1 MKKTKKKFTLR
12 EITGFIKCVEFFKKY
27 FKKKLKLK
35 DNLNDDKNKVNK
47 IKSIIALCVCV
58 AI

>member
-12 EITGFIKCVEFFKKY
+12 EITRLIKCVEFFQKY
-27 FKKKLKLK
+27 FKKKLKLE

-47 IKSIIALCVCV
+47 IKSIIALCIY
-58 AI
+58 ATI